1 MYTTVIPTMAF
12 SSPKDHTKF
21 KPHLSLSVS
30 TAGSFPR
37 PCSLKLN
44 NHGRKFPTL
53 HAFSGD
59 GTGNGNGSGGR
70 SGGDGSGGDG
80 NEKEALMVLPEGG
93 RCWHSIPEMFLKVET
108 SPFSRWVMQLVGI
121 KKRLFGN
128 DLVLAKVVMEGV
140 VGMLT
145 KAATESEKRKEKFS
159 KELET
164 VYADVD
170 LEPYFS

>member
-1 MYTTVIPTMAF
+1 MYTTVIPAMAF

-21 KPHLSLSVS
+21 KTRLSLSVS
-30 TAGSFPR
+30 AAGSFPR

-59 GTGNGNGSGGR
+59 GTGNGNGSGG
-70 SGGDGSGGDG
+70 SNGGDGSGGDG
-80 NEKEALMVLPEGG
+80 NEKEALIVSPEGG
-93 RCWHSIPEMFLKVET
+93 RCWDSIPEMFLKVET

-121 KKRLFGN
+121 KKRLLGD
-128 DLVLAKVVMEGV
+128 DLVLECV

-164 VYADVD
+164 VYADVAQ
-170 LEPYFS
+170 LSQLL